1 MKKTVFAIVALLFV
15 FASIELVSLMAT
27 RYLVGKGVLYQPFSA
42 GSYAEYLEMR
52 DPILGWPAPTS
63 FGTGTWDSSGS
74 RIIPAFPDPKRH
86 PECVSLYGDS
96 FTNSAE
102 VSNEDAWSNLLSIR
116 LGCRVSNYGMGGYGT
131 DQAFIRFHENS
142 ADDAKVVFLN
152 HLSENIL
159 RNVNQFRALLYR
171 AAKADGFKPRFI
183 IDRSGTLVQIP
194 MPDLS
199 EEEITGFLQ
208 NPTAKY
214 LKHEY
219 YLPGGLSGNSIVRFP
234 YSLSVLRA
242 MGHFHIHA
250 KIVDE
255 SWYKDFYLKDHA
267 SNGLVVTEEII
278 VAFRKEA
285 IARGKVP
292 VVSIIPTG
300 LDLVEYKK
308 TGSWVY
314 QNLIDV
320 LSAREIA
327 VINHGKYIFEQIG
340 DRDPCDLFNDC
351 SAHFNEDGYALIADS
366 SYEYLKAN
374 DLLRTLKD

>member
-15 FASIELVSLMAT
+15 FASIELVSWMAT

-74 RIIPAFPDPKRH
+74 RIIPAFSDPKRH

-171 AAKADGFKPRFI
+171 AAKADSFKPRFI
-183 IDRSGTLVQIP
+183 IDQSGTLVQIP

-219 YLPGGLSGNSIVRFP
+219 YLPGGPSGNSIVRFP

-242 MGHFHIHA
+242 MGHFHIRA

-314 QNLIDV
+314 RNLIDV

-340 DRDPCDLFNDC
+340 DATPAISLMIVAPI
-351 SAHFNEDGYALIADS
+351 ST
-366 SYEYLKAN
+366 
-374 DLLRTLKD
+374 RTDTR